1 MMFSLVIFYWSA
13 MDSRSKR
20 KVLEMFNTNYKN
32 FFFPI
37 SFLKQTTNWSIIYDF

>member
-20 KVLEMFNTNYKN
+20 KVLEMFNMNYN
-32 FFFPI
+32 IFFP
-37 SFLKQTTNWSIIYDF
+37 DFFS